1 MHKTLVLVVLLV
13 ALTACGSKSDA
24 AFTGHVLP
32 RPFTVPATALTDTQ
46 GASYSL
52 ASDTHQRL
60 TLVYF
65 GYTHCPD
72 ICGVVMSTLASA
84 MTRLDDADRT
94 QVGVVFVTSDPARD
108 NATVLRD
115 YLDHYDPT
123 FEGLTGRLDVIAKVG
138 LGLGVPVGKG
148 HKLPSGGYD
157 VTHGTNIIGVDGKGA
172 APIVWDQDTSSAQ
185 YAADIHQ
192 LLSH

>member
-1 MHKTLVLVVLLV
+1 MRRALGFAVLLL

-24 AFTGHVLP
+24 AFTGHVLKD
-32 RPFTVPATALTDTQ
+32 PFTVPTTALTDSE

-52 ASDTHQRL
+52 AADTHKRL
-60 TLVYF
+60 TLVFF

-84 MTRLDDADRT
+84 VTRLDDADRKE
-94 QVGVVFVTSDPARD
+94 VGVVFVTTDPSRD
-108 NATVLRD
+108 DPDALRN

-123 FEGLTGRLDVIAKVG
+123 FEGLTGGLDAIAKVG
-138 LGLGVPVGKG
+138 LGLGVPVENSP
-148 HKLPSGGYD
+148 KLPTGGYD

-172 APIVWDQDTSSAQ
+172 APVVWDQDTSSAQ

-192 LLSH
+192 LLSK